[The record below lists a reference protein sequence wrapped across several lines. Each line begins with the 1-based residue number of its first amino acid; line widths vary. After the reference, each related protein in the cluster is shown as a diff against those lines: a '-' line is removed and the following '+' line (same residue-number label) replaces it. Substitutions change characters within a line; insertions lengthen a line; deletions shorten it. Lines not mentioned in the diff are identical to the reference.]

1 MDINLDLHFFSLYM
15 LSVKKN
21 ELFPK
26 SADCAAGNALDVSAH
41 RRAEY
46 PVVGRAFPGPAL
58 LVGSA

>member
-1 MDINLDLHFFSLYM
+1 MNYFRK
-15 LSVKKN
+15 VQTV
-21 ELFPK
+21 
-26 SADCAAGNALDVSAH
+26 AAGNALDVSAH